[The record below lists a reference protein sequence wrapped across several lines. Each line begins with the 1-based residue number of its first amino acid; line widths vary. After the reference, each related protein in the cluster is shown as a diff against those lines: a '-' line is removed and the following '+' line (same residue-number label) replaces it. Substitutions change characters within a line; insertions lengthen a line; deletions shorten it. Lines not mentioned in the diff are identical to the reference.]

1 MLIFQGAWKLNI
13 NELHHWSATSSLLF
27 GGWSVETHII
37 MILSQWRNNII
48 PPFLTNYIIIYNLW
62 IMIIDTFEL
71 EERKDQSE
79 LREWN
84 WPWENQIFNIL
95 KYNPRNLLF
104 IQRIYKDQEIEKTDG
119 RPRLSMGLMRLSESD
134 RAVWIGP
141 SHSRRKNFI
150 RALKSV
156 DN

>member
-1 MLIFQGAWKLNI
+1 
-13 NELHHWSATSSLLF
+13 
-27 GGWSVETHII
+27 
-37 MILSQWRNNII
+37 
-48 PPFLTNYIIIYNLW
+48 
-62 IMIIDTFEL
+62 MIIDTFEL

-119 RPRLSMGLMRLSESD
+119 RPRLSMGLIRLSESD
-134 RAVWIGP
+134 RMVWMGP
-141 SHSRRKNFI
+141 SQ
-150 RALKSV
+150 
-156 DN
+156 